1 MWEVLCL
8 AYSGRKKK
16 RKKIAFLS
24 WKKRGK
30 NERERQEKI
39 KTKMEACHRD
49 KLGNQQHRILW
60 KK

>member
-1 MWEVLCL
+1 MGKFYVL

-16 RKKIAFLS
+16 KKENGFLS

-39 KTKMEACHRD
+39 KTKMEACHRETS
-49 KLGNQQHRILW
+49 
-60 KK
+60 